1 MAIRYRQKTSSL
13 RGRLEQGSNPARM
26 PQLVRILCRSSS
38 NGQEHPSLKRDDV
51 GSHPTGGTNP
61 AHVAQS
67 LAEARGSD
75 PRQCG
80 FESLREYQ
88 FADGP
93 TRDRYPSTRRV
104 MSSGIIRPS
113 WGCSSDGRAPAP
125 NVAHAVE
132 DAWRKAGDVGSKP
145 TICSVTHTLS
155 VSAFGSVAQI
165 WRAPALQAGGCG
177 CDACQIHHG
186 PSSSRLRTAASQAAN
201 RGSKPRGPTNAGRGW
216 CPGRAHTLVLEGS
229 IPSSATSSWHAA
241 LRREDYP
248 EPVRPCK
255 APACPLRVWQ
265 RGR

>member
-1 MAIRYRQKTSSL
+1 M
-13 RGRLEQGSNPARM
+13 
-26 PQLVRILCRSSS
+26 
-38 NGQEHPSLKRDDV
+38 
-51 GSHPTGGTNP
+51 
-61 AHVAQS
+61 
-67 LAEARGSD
+67 
-75 PRQCG
+75 
-80 FESLREYQ
+80 
-88 FADGP
+88 
-93 TRDRYPSTRRV
+93 
-104 MSSGIIRPS
+104 
-113 WGCSSDGRAPAP
+113 
-125 NVAHAVE
+125 
-132 DAWRKAGDVGSKP
+132 GSKP

-216 CPGRAHTLVLEGS
+216 CPGRAHTLAVEGS

-255 APACPLRVWQ
+255 APACPMRVWQ
-265 RGR
+265 RGRSRLTVDQESDRATVVRIHPHAPARQGTSVRQGAR

>member
-1 MAIRYRQKTSSL
+1 VSVRIRPAVPTRSGPMAIRYRQKTSSL

-88 FADGP
+88 
-93 TRDRYPSTRRV
+93 
-104 MSSGIIRPS
+104 
-113 WGCSSDGRAPAP
+113 
-125 NVAHAVE
+125 
-132 DAWRKAGDVGSKP
+132 
-145 TICSVTHTLS
+145 L
-155 VSAFGSVAQI
+155 GSVAQI

-229 IPSSATSSWHAA
+229 IPSSATNS
-241 LRREDYP
+241 
-248 EPVRPCK
+248 
-255 APACPLRVWQ
+255 
-265 RGR
+265 